1 MTSSMLKEKKSLRKL
16 SFRYIL
22 KGVYAMNKSA
32 QRMTKEDINALIDAL
47 VEYGIVKLIDEPKEQ
62 GEQV

>member
-1 MTSSMLKEKKSLRKL
+1 
-16 SFRYIL
+16 
-22 KGVYAMNKSA
+22 MNEST
-32 QRMTKEDINALIDAL
+32 QSMTKEDINALIDAL